1 MKDFSY
7 ELIALIAEHCSPSS
21 KDMASMALV
30 NHHFYSS
37 VTRVLYKHVMIT
49 GPRQYIAFKTNKN
62 SEVKRKFVCRLD
74 FSSYTTKGSRYS
86 VEKAK
91 TIVLANELASMIR
104 ECESLQELFVGEELM
119 HAFVSPRVIRSIF
132 SHKNRLTTLDFT
144 GFCDRSFTTV
154 MTDIFKPNILTK
166 LEEKHCKRMTSTTA
180 EEMTTVMENWSMP
193 PDLRNVSFY
202 MCMALS
208 QDHFFAPF
216 FDKLAVSGN
225 RLTRL
230 DLAYTQITSQLFTH
244 MVPVNY
250 ERLTHLNLQGCH
262 SVTCCSPLIPFIE
275 SCKELQVLNLNVN
288 VNGVGGTRFC
298 GECIY
303 RILKATGQL
312 RCLRSL
318 DMGGHA
324 HFDDAMIRAVE
335 SEKGFRELEQFSM
348 PYCSSVSLEVL
359 QNHFLV
365 HLPKLHYLNLART
378 PLTVDIN
385 YLPRVLRGLSSHIN
399 VVEISPFTSPKKYPV
414 RYHEWTLVTQGR
426 RTYYSRQRQR
436 QDGYGGVVAVV
447 DEDPRF
453 VYPKKMLMLE
463 NQVLSPMIKYWCYS
477 Y

>member
-1 MKDFSY
+1 
-7 ELIALIAEHCSPSS
+7 
-21 KDMASMALV
+21 MALV

-62 SEVKRKFVCRLD
+62 SELKKRFVCRLD

-91 TIVLANELASMIR
+91 TIVLANELASLIR
-104 ECESLQELFVGEELM
+104 ECEALQELFVGEELM

-132 SHKNRLTTLDFT
+132 SHKNKLTTLDFT

-154 MTDIFKPNILTK
+154 MTDIFKPNVLTK
-166 LEEKHCKRMTSTTA
+166 LEEKHCKRIASTTA
-180 EEMTTVMENWSMP
+180 TTVMENWSIP
-193 PDLRNVSFY
+193 PDLQNVSFY

-230 DLAYTQITSQLFTH
+230 DLAYTQITSELFTH
-244 MVPVNY
+244 MVPANY

-262 SVTCCSPLIPFIE
+262 SLTCCSPLIPFIE
-275 SCKELQVLNLNVN
+275 SCKELEELNLNVN
-288 VNGVGGTRFC
+288 LNGVGGTRFC
-298 GECIY
+298 QECIY

-312 RCLRSL
+312 RSLRSL
-318 DMGGHA
+318 DLGGHV

-335 SEKGFRELEQFSM
+335 SNGGFRELGQFSM
-348 PYCSSVSLEVL
+348 TYCSNVSLEVL

-385 YLPRVLRGLSSHIN
+385 YLPRVLRGLSPHIT
-399 VVEISPFTSPKKYPV
+399 VVEISPFSSPKKYPTQV
-414 RYHEWTLVTQGR
+414 MGVWTLVTQGR
-426 RTYYSRQRQR
+426 RTYYSR
-436 QDGYGGVVAVV
+436 DGV
-447 DEDPRF
+447 DPRC

-463 NQVLSPMIKYWCYS
+463 NQVLSPMNKYWCYS